1 MMGFVGS
8 STRVGPCRI
17 ERVEYVRPVDTSQSW
32 RRVYLA
38 TDELPINHIDL
49 CFRAGYHRRPVAGNR
64 AGKFTHCLEW
74 PTLLPTQLKELIDL
88 LTEVLVLPTADSGL
102 NGAVALDWYKIVDAD
117 KPSMQWENTEV
128 GQLVHEAKYYLND
141 ATKQRLARAALLRR
155 LSDAVQR
162 HPALNSVPYMVS
174 VPGHTSDGMSTA
186 EQIAAD
192 LAQRTDKILVRMEGR
207 PRPERK
213 GEQRARLTGTFTS
226 PMTLNAPCVIVDDV
240 YRSGETLREA
250 ARAARAAGAGRVYGL
265 VAAKT
270 RRS

>member
-1 MMGFVGS
+1 M
-8 STRVGPCRI
+8 
-17 ERVEYVRPVDTSQSW
+17 ERSQPW

-38 TDELPINHIDL
+38 TDELPITHIDL
-49 CFRAGYHRRPVAGNR
+49 CFRNGYQLRPIGT
-64 AGKFTHCLEW
+64 GTFTHCLEW
-74 PTLLPTQLKELIDL
+74 PTLMPTQLKELIAL
-88 LTEVLVLPTADSGL
+88 LTEVLVLPTVDSGL
-102 NGAVALDWYKIVDAD
+102 DGVVALDWYKIVDAG
-117 KPSMQWENTEV
+117 KPSMQWENTDV
-128 GQLVHEAKYYLND
+128 GQLVHEAKYYIND
-141 ATKQRLARAALLRR
+141 ATKRRIARTALVER

-162 HPALNSVPYMVS
+162 HPALNSVPYMIS
-174 VPGHTSDGMSTA
+174 VPGHMSDGTSTA
-186 EQIAAD
+186 ERIVAD

-213 GEQRARLTGTFTS
+213 GQQRGNLTGTFTA

-250 ARAARAAGAGRVYGL
+250 ARAARAAGAGRVFGL